1 MHRSLSGR
9 GPLPVPTTFPAV
21 TLEQDSTGPGF
32 INPTNPSQ
40 ISLHPH
46 KTPLDPFLNT
56 PKGLPHACCLIVDQ
70 CFHRA
75 ETKDG
80 ENAQRSVITAR
91 PRPAALSWVTA
102 GRSATASF
110 FFFYIVLINTWT
122 SMIDTVGVAA
132 QRMELPVQ
140 SNCCHFICSREF
152 QQSVAASLNFP
163 NLELP
168 NIINGTYLNATL
180 QLTF

>member
-1 MHRSLSGR
+1 MCVVVCVGVGVSGDVTSVPGLLVEMRHRRRGSEADLRAQVFGWAWPSLS
-9 GPLPVPTTFPAV
+9 VPTTFPAV

-56 PKGLPHACCLIVDQ
+56 PKGLPHAWCLIVDL

-91 PRPAALSWVTA
+91 PQPAALSWVTA
-102 GRSATASF
+102 GRYCSNRFFSSSF
-110 FFFYIVLINTWT
+110 FF
-122 SMIDTVGVAA
+122 
-132 QRMELPVQ
+132 
-140 SNCCHFICSREF
+140 
-152 QQSVAASLNFP
+152 
-163 NLELP
+163 
-168 NIINGTYLNATL
+168 TL
-180 QLTF
+180 S